1 MLAMKIET
9 GDLEAKMKQLAQM
22 PDLIRKAVVGAMS
35 DTVDDVHTRQT
46 MEMKAVFDR
55 PTNYVLKGLIKNY
68 PGGVAGKRGRFAR
81 YGSGVM
87 EAGTEF
93 EFFPVGKSPED
104 IVRPHVFGGSR
115 GQKRSERR
123 LRTEA
128 GILPAG
134 AFTIMGNNYPR
145 DGHGNISGARYAEML
160 AALGAMSETARS
172 NLPKGKQKDRKKVR
186 FYVMKRGKTPIGIR
200 ERNGSNSVV
209 MLVFARSV
217 SYRKN
222 VKFDYFDVGRK
233 QVAYSLPLHFNRIV
247 NRYMSRM

>member
-87 EAGTEF
+87 QAGTEF

-104 IVRPHVFGGSR
+104 IVRPHVFGGHR
-115 GQKRSERR
+115 TQKRSERR
-123 LRTEA
+123 LKQI
-128 GILPAG
+128 GFIPAG
-134 AFTIMGNNYPR
+134 GFTVMGDNYAR
-145 DGHGNISGARYAEML
+145 DGHGNISGAKMAEML
-160 AALGAMSETARS
+160 AALNTMSETARS
-172 NLPKGKQKDRKKVR
+172 NLPKGKQKNRKGVS
-186 FYVMKRGKTPIGIR
+186 FYVSKRGDVPIAIRERRGKT
-200 ERNGSNSVV
+200 STV
-209 MLVFARSV
+209 MLVAARWGQG
-217 SYRKN
+217 YKK
-222 VKFDYFDVGRK
+222 KFDYFGVGRK

-247 NRYMSRM
+247 NRYLSRM

>member
-87 EAGTEF
+87 QAGTEF

-123 LRTEA
+123 LRQA
-128 GILPAG
+128 GILPGSGFA
-134 AFTIMGNNYPR
+134 IMGSNYAR
-145 DGHGNISGARYAEML
+145 NGNGNISGARYAEML
-160 AALGAMSETARS
+160 AALNTMSETARS
-172 NLPKGKQKDRKKVR
+172 NLPKGKQKNRKGVS
-186 FYVMKRGKTPIGIR
+186 FWVAKRGGVPIAIV
-200 ERNGSNSVV
+200 ERRGSVNTV
-209 MLVFARSV
+209 MLAFAKSV
-217 SYRKN
+217 NYQKR
-222 VKFDYFDVGRK
+222 FDYFGVGAK

-247 NRYMSRM
+247 NRYLSRM